1 MGGLGGLGGG
11 EGAVCAGKGRLGS
24 LAEGLRCDTLHLGA
38 CVLSAALASDVELP
52 PA

>member
-1 MGGLGGLGGG
+1 MSVGGSWGWRGA
-11 EGAVCAGKGRLGS
+11 GAVSAGLGS
-24 LAEGLRCDTLHLGA
+24 LAEGLRSDTLHLGA